1 MVGKDRLFML
11 LSELDENE
19 LANIWTQC
27 LRRKP
32 ADEFFAEGGQDHK
45 VIVISKE
52 WRAVHGHT
60 LLNRFRND
68 HDLPW
73 KRILI
78 DVADKMK
85 PGLRWTEFRID
96 DDHAEEEIETAILGF
111 FDELVKLQWE
121 KLSEE
126 DRQTM
131 VNNIN
136 VSLDHTA
143 EVIRSKGNRAEF
155 APVTV
160 SSLSAGIGTGLLAGG
175 GALLVAQATAAGV
188 VGGLLGGVLYQI
200 GLWIVVRIFGWWSGA
215 QLVSGG
221 GAAVIGG
228 VLVSTPALLA
238 FSANALMSTSYRKTI
253 PATLSL
259 LCAHEMRKQLAE
271 LEKAR

>member
-1 MVGKDRLFML
+1 ML
-11 LSELDENE
+11 LSELDDNE

-27 LRRKP
+27 LRMKP
-32 ADEFFAEGGQDHK
+32 DDEFFTEGSKDHK

-60 LLNRFRND
+60 LLNRFRHD
-68 HDLPW
+68 HELPW

-85 PGLRWTEFRID
+85 PGLGWTEFKID
-96 DDHAEEEIETAILGF
+96 DEHTDEEIEAAILGF

-121 KLSEE
+121 NLSEE
-126 DRQTM
+126 ERQTM

-136 VSLDHTA
+136 ESLDQTA
-143 EVIRSKGNRAEF
+143 EVISAKGNRAGF

-160 SSLSAGIGTGLLAGG
+160 SSLTSGIGAGLLGGG
-175 GALLVAQATAAGV
+175 GALLVAQTTAAGV
-188 VGGLLGGVLYQI
+188 VGGLFGGVLDQS

-228 VLVSTPALLA
+228 ALVSAPALVA
-238 FSANALMSTSYRKTI
+238 FIANALMSTSYRKTI
-253 PATLSL
+253 PSTLAL

-271 LEKAR
+271 MEKTQ

>member
-1 MVGKDRLFML
+1 MPGNDRMFQL
-11 LSELDENE
+11 LSELDDAE
-19 LANIWTQC
+19 LRNIWTTC
-27 LRRKP
+27 LGKTP
-32 ADEFFAEGGQDHK
+32 EDEYFEPGSKDHK

-68 HDLPW
+68 HDLLW

-85 PGLRWTEFRID
+85 PGFRWTEFKLD
-96 DDHAEEEIETAILGF
+96 DDHTEEDVETAILGY

-126 DRQTM
+126 DRQKM

-136 VSLDHTA
+136 DSLDQTA
-143 EVIRSKGNRAEF
+143 EVIRAKGNRAGF

-160 SSLSAGIGTGLLAGG
+160 SSLSTGIGTGLLAGG
-175 GALLVAQATAAGV
+175 GALLVAQTTAAGV

-200 GLWIVVRIFGWWSGA
+200 GLWMVVSIFGSWSGA
-215 QLVSGG
+215 QLIFSGG
-221 GAAVIGG
+221 AVFIGG
-228 VLVSTPALLA
+228 MVVSAPALIA
-238 FSANALMSTSYRKTI
+238 FIANALMSTSYRKTI
-253 PATLSL
+253 PATLAL
-259 LCAHEMRKQLAE
+259 LCSHEMRKQLAE
-271 LEKAR
+271 LEGTS